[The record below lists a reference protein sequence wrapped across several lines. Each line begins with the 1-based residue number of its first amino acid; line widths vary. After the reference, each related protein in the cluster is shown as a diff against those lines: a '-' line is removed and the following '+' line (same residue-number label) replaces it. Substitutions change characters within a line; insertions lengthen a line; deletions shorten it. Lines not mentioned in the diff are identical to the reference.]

1 MKKNILLKSN
11 SLERNFKSL
20 IPLSIKKILIKIIV
34 NSFVGKLIKIS
45 RIKLNLFGG
54 VFDYS
59 TVTAKEAASIF
70 FWGLG
75 ISRDKICKKVCKI

>member
-1 MKKNILLKSN
+1 MKKNIILKSN

-59 TVTAKEAASIF
+59 SVNANEAASIF
-70 FWGLG
+70 FG
-75 ISRDKICKKVCKI
+75 VCKI